1 MGAFAGHQ
9 CTLGPPFLEPVQEF
23 SPPPVFNQDLRKLY
37 SLNRNP
43 ISVVSKWS
51 MHDRSCKG
59 RGRGAIEFAE
69 CGHLERV
76 CCQGCL
82 RVQASITRGR
92 RGAY

>member
-1 MGAFAGHQ
+1 MHSNLVLFDTKIHA
-9 CTLGPPFLEPVQEF
+9 L
-23 SPPPVFNQDLRKLY
+23 NLY
-37 SLNRNP
+37 HLNTSYGGRYKKKN
-43 ISVVSKWS
+43 KY
-51 MHDRSCKG
+51 DRSCKG